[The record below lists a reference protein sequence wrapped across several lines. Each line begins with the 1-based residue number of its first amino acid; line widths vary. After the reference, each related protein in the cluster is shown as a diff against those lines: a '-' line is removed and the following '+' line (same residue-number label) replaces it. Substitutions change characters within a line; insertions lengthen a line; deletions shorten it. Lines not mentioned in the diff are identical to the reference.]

1 MDIPRK
7 SAARKRNIKRAV
19 YIVLVVIAGLGV
31 TAWLRKLQPAAPS
44 VDAGTVWPGTVKQG
58 EMVRNVRGLGTL
70 VAEDIHWIPAVTLG
84 KIDKILLRPGAEV
97 KVDTVIIE
105 MSNPDLQQSA
115 LDAELA
121 VKAAEA
127 SYTDLKVQLEKALL
141 DQQATAAK
149 AESDFAGAKMTAD
162 TNNILAKQGLIGDLI
177 AKLSQITADDLGN
190 RAKIEKQRLAISDGS
205 IQAQLAV
212 QRSRID
218 QAQEVYKLRRSQ
230 LDALKVRAGTNGTL
244 TVMAVEEG
252 QQVTQGA
259 NLARVADPTKLKAEL
274 KIAETSAKDVMLGQ
288 LASIDTHN
296 GLIVGRVSRKDPAA
310 VNGTFTVDCSL
321 QGPLPKGAQPDLTV
335 EGTIEFEKLTNVLYV
350 ERPVHGQENSL
361 VSLFKYDEDGKGANR
376 VQVKLGRSSVN
387 YIEVLDGLKV
397 GDKVILSDTSA
408 WDNNDRIRLN

>member
-296 GLIVGRVSRKDPAA
+296 GLIVGRVSRKDP
-310 VNGTFTVDCSL
+310 
-321 QGPLPKGAQPDLTV
+321 
-335 EGTIEFEKLTNVLYV
+335 
-350 ERPVHGQENSL
+350 
-361 VSLFKYDEDGKGANR
+361 
-376 VQVKLGRSSVN
+376 
-387 YIEVLDGLKV
+387 
-397 GDKVILSDTSA
+397 
-408 WDNNDRIRLN
+408 

>member
-127 SYTDLKVQLEKALL
+127 SYTDLKVQLEKGLL
-141 DQQATAAK
+141 DQKANAAK
-149 AESDFAGAKMTAD
+149 AQSDYAGAKMTAD
-162 TNNILAKQGLIGDLI
+162 TNNILAKQGLIGDLV
-177 AKLSQITADDLGN
+177 AKLSQITADDLSN
-190 RAKIEKQRLAISDGS
+190 RAKIEQQRLAISDGS

-244 TVMAVEEG
+244 TVIAVEEG
-252 QQVTQGA
+252 QQVAQGA

-296 GLIVGRVSRKDPAA
+296 GLIKGRVSRKDPAA

-321 QGPLPKGAQPDLTV
+321 EGELPKGAQPDLTV

-361 VSLFKYDEDGKGANR
+361 VSLFKYDEDGKGATR

>member
-1 MDIPRK
+1 
-7 SAARKRNIKRAV
+7 
-19 YIVLVVIAGLGV
+19 
-31 TAWLRKLQPAAPS
+31 
-44 VDAGTVWPGTVKQG
+44 
-58 EMVRNVRGLGTL
+58 
-70 VAEDIHWIPAVTLG
+70 
-84 KIDKILLRPGAEV
+84 
-97 KVDTVIIE
+97 
-105 MSNPDLQQSA
+105 
-115 LDAELA
+115 
-121 VKAAEA
+121 
-127 SYTDLKVQLEKALL
+127 
-141 DQQATAAK
+141 
-149 AESDFAGAKMTAD
+149 
-162 TNNILAKQGLIGDLI
+162 
-177 AKLSQITADDLGN
+177 
-190 RAKIEKQRLAISDGS
+190 
-205 IQAQLAV
+205 
-212 QRSRID
+212 
-218 QAQEVYKLRRSQ
+218 
-230 LDALKVRAGTNGTL
+230 TNGTL
-244 TVMAVEEG
+244 TVIAVEEG
-252 QQVTQGA
+252 QQVAQGA

-296 GLIVGRVSRKDPAA
+296 GLIAGRVSRKDPAA

>member
-212 QRSRID
+212 QRSRIN
-218 QAQEVYKLRRSQ
+218 QAQEVYKLRQSQ

-244 TVMAVEEG
+244 TVIAVEEG
-252 QQVTQGA
+252 QQVAQGA

-296 GLIVGRVSRKDPAA
+296 GLIAGRVSRKDPAA

-321 QGPLPKGAQPDLTV
+321 QGQLPKGAQPDLTV

>member
-19 YIVLVVIAGLGV
+19 YIVLVVIAALGV

-44 VDAGTVWPGTVKQG
+44 VDPGTVWPGTVKQG

-127 SYTDLKVQLEKALL
+127 SYTDLKVQLEKGLL
-141 DQQATAAK
+141 DQKANAAK
-149 AESDFAGAKMTAD
+149 AQSDYAGAKMTAD
-162 TNNILAKQGLIGDLI
+162 TNNILAKQGLIGDLV
-177 AKLSQITADDLGN
+177 AKLSQITADDLSN
-190 RAKIEKQRLAISDGS
+190 RAKIEQQRLAISDGS

-244 TVMAVEEG
+244 TVIAVEEG
-252 QQVTQGA
+252 QQVAQGA

-296 GLIVGRVSRKDPAA
+296 GLIKGRVSRKDPAA

-321 QGPLPKGAQPDLTV
+321 EGELPKGAQPDLTV
-335 EGTIEFEKLTNVLYV
+335 EGTVEFEKLTNVLYV

-361 VSLFKYDEDGKGANR
+361 VSLFKYDEDGKGATR

>member
-19 YIVLVVIAGLGV
+19 YIVLLLIAGLGV

-97 KVDTVIIE
+97 KVDSVIIE

-127 SYTDLKVQLEKALL
+127 SYTDLKVQLEKGLL
-141 DQQATAAK
+141 DQKANAAK
-149 AESDFAGAKMTAD
+149 AQSDYAGAKMTAD
-162 TNNILAKQGLIGDLI
+162 TNNILSKQGLIGDLV

-190 RAKIEKQRLAISDGS
+190 RAKIEQQRLAISDGS

-244 TVMAVEEG
+244 TVIAVEEG
-252 QQVTQGA
+252 QQVAQGA

-296 GLIVGRVSRKDPAA
+296 GLIAGRVSRKDPAA

-321 QGPLPKGAQPDLTV
+321 QGQLPKGAQPDLTV
-335 EGTIEFEKLTNVLYV
+335 EGTVEFEKLTNVLYV

-361 VSLFKYDEDGKGANR
+361 VSLFKYDEDGKGATR